1 MNVLLVGSGAREH
14 TIAWRL
20 AQSPLLG
27 QLHVA
32 PGNAGT
38 AAIAENLPVAANDIE
53 GLTAAARD
61 RRIDL
66 VVVGPEEPLARGL
79 VDRLAV
85 AGIPAFGPSRA
96 AAEIESSKVFSKSLM
111 QRHGI
116 PTAAFG
122 TFDSFDEAAAFVR
135 AHQGPLV
142 VKADGLAAGKGAVV
156 TSSKEEALATLEEML
171 VRSVFGDAGRLVV
184 VEERLQGREVTAHAF
199 TDGRA
204 VVSMPLSC
212 DHKPVF
218 DGDQGPNTGGM
229 GAYSP
234 PHWLDPA
241 TEGWIDRHVTR
252 ATVDAMLEEG
262 RSYRGVLYPGVMVTA
277 DGPQVLEYNCRF
289 GDPETQVLLPR
300 LKTDLLEI
308 LLAVVNNRLEGTV
321 VEWSDE
327 ACVGVVLASGGYPGP
342 YETGLPIEGLDDVD
356 PDVQVF
362 HAGTKRRDDG
372 AIVTA
377 GGRVLTVVA
386 TGPTLTEAREKAYR
400 NVERIRFQG
409 VHYRRDIGAGRGE
422 A

>member
-1 MNVLLVGSGAREH
+1 
-14 TIAWRL
+14 
-20 AQSPLLG
+20 
-27 QLHVA
+27 
-32 PGNAGT
+32 
-38 AAIAENLPVAANDIE
+38 
-53 GLTAAARD
+53 
-61 RRIDL
+61 
-66 VVVGPEEPLARGL
+66 
-79 VDRLAV
+79 
-85 AGIPAFGPSRA
+85 
-96 AAEIESSKVFSKSLM
+96 
-111 QRHGI
+111 
-116 PTAAFG
+116 
-122 TFDSFDEAAAFVR
+122 
-135 AHQGPLV
+135 V

-156 TSSKEEALATLEEML
+156 TSTKEEALATLEEMMARGVL
-171 VRSVFGDAGRLVV
+171 GEAGRRVV

-218 DGDQGPNTGGM
+218 DGDLGPNTGGM

-234 PHWLDPA
+234 PHWLDRTA
-241 TEGWIDRHVTR
+241 EDWIDQHVTR
-252 ATVDAMLEEG
+252 ATVQAMSEEG
-262 RSYRGVLYPGVMVTA
+262 RPYRGVLYPGIMMTA

-342 YETGLPIEGLDDVD
+342 YETGFPIEGLDDVD

-362 HAGTKRRDDG
+362 HAGVKRREDG
-372 AIVTA
+372 VVVTA

-386 TGPTLTEAREKAYR
+386 TGVTLAEAREKAYR